1 MRFISLSVITSL
13 LVGSTAFGQLVTAQT
28 ESASRIET
36 FVAWL
41 LEEEAPLQV
50 VSFAE
55 VVRATSGCSV
65 LPVNVEDP
73 VDAAMLTALGQAMDQ
88 TFESLAQPEHPIHQ
102 VGRVNEISRHVE
114 DTLIKALDA
123 MEGLTCGVPVNA
135 SGDLQRSGYPD
146 IRLQD
151 QLSGRI
157 FYIDPKVYK
166 AGSETSSFRTFYF
179 EPQRSTNKITED
191 ASHLIVGVSHQG
203 RVGDRWLL
211 QSWRVVDL
219 IDFKVRLKAEFQASN
234 RDLYRADAIIL
245 KMED

>member
-1 MRFISLSVITSL
+1 M
-13 LVGSTAFGQLVTAQT
+13 
-28 ESASRIET
+28 
-36 FVAWL
+36 
-41 LEEEAPLQV
+41 
-50 VSFAE
+50 
-55 VVRATSGCSV
+55 
-65 LPVNVEDP
+65 
-73 VDAAMLTALGQAMDQ
+73 
-88 TFESLAQPEHPIHQ
+88 
-102 VGRVNEISRHVE
+102 GRVNEISRHVE

-135 SGDLQRSGYPD
+135 LGDLQRSGYPD
-146 IRLQD
+146 IRL
-151 QLSGRI
+151 LYEASGRI

-203 RVGDRWLL
+203 RMGDRWLL

-234 RDLYRADAIIL
+234 RDLYYAGAIIL
-245 KMED
+245 KKED